1 MYPKLKIMA
10 FNFYG
15 FSFNLCQCKLYS
27 ININMVLV
35 WECIWKWLQY
45 ELKSENAKNIETEKE
60 RMEKRWNEWNSSPL
74 NVHLCKI
81 SSGKSLSKHCTQVL
95 HIHLYALSMANG
107 FWRSYSSL
115 FSGNMKRQ
123 WTRHFSKIHWFLRCS
138 LLFLPMFIYL
148 PFTSHFNI
156 KSNSFVIVH
165 WFVEWYRIAVS

>member
-1 MYPKLKIMA
+1 MYINRYILKMTTLFCLGCFTPFYISFFHCLCLWLFAPSIAHFSYVYMYPKLKIMA

-35 WECIWKWLQY
+35 WECMWKWLQY
-45 ELKSENAKNIETEKE
+45 EFKNENTKNIETETE

-74 NVHLCKI
+74 DVHLCKI

-107 FWRSYSSL
+107 FWRS
-115 FSGNMKRQ
+115 FS
-123 WTRHFSKIHWFLRCS
+123 
-138 LLFLPMFIYL
+138 P
-148 PFTSHFNI
+148 
-156 KSNSFVIVH
+156 
-165 WFVEWYRIAVS
+165 